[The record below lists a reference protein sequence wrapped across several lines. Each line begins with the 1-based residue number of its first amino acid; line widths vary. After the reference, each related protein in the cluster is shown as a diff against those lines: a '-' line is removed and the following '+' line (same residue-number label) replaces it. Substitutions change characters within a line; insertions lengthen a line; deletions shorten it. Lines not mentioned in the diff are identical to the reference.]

1 MNSLREALRMT
12 PASTPLTAEMKKLKA
27 LLDANGRTHLQVR
40 AEPGGTLV
48 VHSRAQDGT
57 EEQHVRLTPAA
68 GGARWSIALR
78 GDGGIWREKA
88 QASSLEEAVDV
99 LASGR
104 PAHRG

>member
-1 MNSLREALRMT
+1 MT
-12 PASTPLTAEMKKLKA
+12 GAGTPVAADVKKLKA
-27 LLDANGRTHLQVR
+27 LLDSHGRTHLQVR

-68 GGARWSIALR
+68 GGARWSVSLR
-78 GDGGIWREKA
+78 GDGGGWREKT
-88 QASSLEEAVDV
+88 QAASLEEAVDV

-104 PAHRG
+104 PARRG